1 MVGVVSSNNNKPK
14 NYMNILHL
22 ITVSNTATGE
32 QSLRHLMRS
41 KRLTYRG
48 AERILRASG
57 MSADCT
63 VVRIETAICR

>member
-1 MVGVVSSNNNKPK
+1 
-14 NYMNILHL
+14 MNILHL
-22 ITVSNTATGE
+22 ITISNTVTGE

-48 AERILRASG
+48 AERILRRSG